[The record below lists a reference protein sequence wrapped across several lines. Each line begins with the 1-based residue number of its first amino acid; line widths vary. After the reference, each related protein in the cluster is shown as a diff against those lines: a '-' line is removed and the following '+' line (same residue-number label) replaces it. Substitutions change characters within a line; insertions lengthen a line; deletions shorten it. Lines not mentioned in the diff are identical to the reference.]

1 MTLSDVSIRRPVF
14 ATVLSLTLVLLGLV
28 SYQRLTI
35 REYPNIDE
43 PTLTVDVTYRG
54 ASAEIVESQV
64 TQPLEE
70 SLYGIDG
77 IELMTSFSRAERSQ
91 ITVKFRLTRNVDSA
105 AADVRDRVSRV
116 RSRLPAEIDEPVIAK
131 VEADAFPVIFI
142 AFSSDTVS
150 QLDITDY
157 IDRFVKD
164 QLQTIDGVSQLRI
177 FGERTFAMRIWLDR
191 VRMAAYRVTAQDVE
205 NALRRQ
211 NVEIPSGRIEST
223 QREFTILAETDLR
236 TPAQFENLILRDNEG
251 YLVRLRDVG
260 RAELGS
266 RDQRVLTRFN
276 GKPAV
281 NVGVIKQSTANPL
294 SVATEAK
301 RRLPQILAEL
311 PPGISADVAFDSTVF
326 IERSIDNVFTTIGE
340 AVVLVVLVIFLFLRS
355 FRATLVPLVTIPVS
369 LIGTFTMMM
378 LLGFS
383 INTLT
388 LLAMVLA
395 IGLVVDDAI
404 VMLENIA
411 RYVEEG
417 MKPFEAALKGS
428 REIAFAVIA
437 MTITLAAV
445 YAPVAFQTGRTG
457 RLFIEFALTLAGSVI
472 VSGFVALTLSPM
484 MCSKMLRH
492 ETKPNL
498 FYRVGERVLEAM
510 NNGYRRLLGW
520 TFSVRPLVVVVGLAA
535 AGAAGWLFTKI
546 PSELAPSE
554 DRGNVSNIGF
564 APEGSTIDFTMGYG
578 QRLED
583 IYLRSETLG
592 RPQISQ
598 NVDKLLVIVGFP
610 DVTRLLAFAR
620 LKPWEE
626 RTVKQQSIT
635 EMARPL
641 AQRITGIVAF
651 PINPP
656 SFGLR
661 TSDKPVQV
669 VLLTTQPYSVL
680 DQATNQIMAIA
691 RTNPCLTA
699 LDSDLKLN
707 KPDLR
712 VRPDREKAAL
722 LGVEVETIGR
732 TLETMMGGRQVTRF
746 KREGKQYDVM
756 VQVADADRVAPSQLN
771 EIFVRARSGQM
782 IPLSTLITYSE
793 TVAPKELNHFN
804 KLRASTVSANLVGG
818 CALGDALKFMDEAA
832 KQLPGTIRIDYNGQS
847 REFKQSSRGLYET
860 FLMALVFIF
869 LVLAA
874 QFESFV
880 DPLII
885 MLTVPLTMTGAL
897 LALYFTGNTLN
908 VYSQIGLVTLI
919 GLITKH
925 GILIVEFANQLQ
937 EQGMA
942 KVEAVKE
949 AATLRLRPILMTTGA
964 MVLGALPLAYAT
976 GAGGESR
983 QAIGWVIVGGLTFGT
998 VFTLFVVPTAYT
1010 YLARRREAHAA
1021 PTATASHA
1029 PPHPAE

>member
-1 MTLSDVSIRRPVF
+1 
-14 ATVLSLTLVLLGLV
+14 
-28 SYQRLTI
+28 
-35 REYPNIDE
+35 
-43 PTLTVDVTYRG
+43 
-54 ASAEIVESQV
+54 IVESQV

-70 SLYGIDG
+70 SLYGIEG

-116 RSRLPAEIDEPVIAK
+116 RSRLPDEVEEPVIAK
-131 VEADAFPVIFI
+131 VESDAFPVVFI
-142 AFSSDTVS
+142 SFSSDTIS
-150 QLDITDY
+150 QLQVTDY

-164 QLQTIDGVSQLRI
+164 QLQTIDGVAQLRI
-177 FGERTFAMRIWLDR
+177 FGERAYAMRIWLDR
-191 VRMAAYRVTAQDVE
+191 VRMAAYRVTVQDVE

-211 NVEIPSGRIEST
+211 NVEIPSGRIESID
-223 QREFTILAETDLR
+223 REFTILAETDLR
-236 TPAQFENLILRDNEG
+236 TPAQFESLILRDNEG

-260 RAELGS
+260 RAELGA

-294 SVATEAK
+294 SVATEVK

-378 LLGFS
+378 MLGFS

-395 IGLVVDDAI
+395 IGLVVDDSI
-404 VMLENIA
+404 VMLENIS
-411 RYVEEG
+411 RYVEQG
-417 MKPFEAALKGS
+417 MKPFEAALRGS
-428 REIAFAVIA
+428 REIAFAVVA

-484 MCSKMLRH
+484 MCSKLLKH
-492 ETKPNL
+492 EANPNL
-498 FYRVGERVLEAM
+498 FFRVGERVLEGM

-520 TFSVRPLVVVVGLAA
+520 TFAMRPAVVVVGLAA
-535 AGAAGWLFTKI
+535 AGAAGFLFTKI

-554 DRGNVSNIGF
+554 DRGYVSNIGF

-578 QRLED
+578 HRLED
-583 IYLRSETLG
+583 IYLRSDTLG
-592 RPQISQ
+592 RPEISQ
-598 NVDKLLVIVGFP
+598 NVQKLLVIVGFP

-626 RTVKQQSIT
+626 RDVKQQAIT

-669 VLLTTQPYSVL
+669 VLLTSQPYSVL
-680 DQATNQIMAIA
+680 DEATNRIMAVA

-699 LDSDLKLN
+699 LDTDLKLN

-756 VQVADADRVAPSQLN
+756 VQVADADRVRPSQLN

-782 IPLSTLITYSE
+782 IPLSTLITYNE

-804 KLRASTVSANLVGG
+804 KLRASVVSANLVGG

-847 REFKQSSRGLYET
+847 REFRQSSQGLYET

-874 QFESFV
+874 QFESFI

-925 GILIVEFANQLQ
+925 GILIVEFSNQLQ
-937 EQGMA
+937 EKGMS
-942 KVEAVKE
+942 KVEAVTE

-964 MVLGALPLAYAT
+964 MVLGAIPLALAT

-998 VFTLFVVPTAYT
+998 LFTLFVVPTAYT
-1010 YLARRREAHAA
+1010 YLARKREVHDGGTAA
-1021 PTATASHA
+1021 PGHEA
-1029 PPHPAE
+1029 PHPAE

>member
-1 MTLSDVSIRRPVF
+1 MTLSDISIRRPVF

-116 RSRLPAEIDEPVIAK
+116 RSRLPTEIDEPVIAK
-131 VEADAFPVIFI
+131 VEADAFPVLFI
-142 AFSSDTVS
+142 AFNSETIS
-150 QLDITDY
+150 QLEITDY

-236 TPAQFENLILRDNEG
+236 TPEQFENLILRDNEG

-260 RAELGS
+260 RAEIGP

-281 NVGVIKQSTANPL
+281 NVGLIKQSTANPL

-311 PPGISADVAFDSTVF
+311 PPGISADIAFDSTVF
-326 IERSIDNVFTTIGE
+326 IERSIDNVFRTIGE

-404 VMLENIA
+404 VMLENIS

-484 MCSKMLRH
+484 MCSKMLKH
-492 ETKPNL
+492 EAKPNL
-498 FYRVGERVLEAM
+498 FYRVGGRVLESM

-520 TFSVRPLVVVVGLAA
+520 TFSARPLVVVVGLVA

-546 PSELAPSE
+546 PAELAPTE
-554 DRGNVSNIGF
+554 DRGFVSNIGF
-564 APEGSTIDFTMGYG
+564 APEGSTIDFTMAYG
-578 QRLED
+578 HRLED
-583 IYLRSETLG
+583 IYLRSATLG
-592 RPQISQ
+592 QPEISQ
-598 NVDKLLVIVGFP
+598 NVEKLLVIVGFP

-626 RTVKQQSIT
+626 RTVKQQRIT
-635 EMARPL
+635 ELARPL

-669 VLLTTQPYSVL
+669 VLLTTQPYAVL
-680 DQATNQIMAIA
+680 DQATSQIMAIA

-756 VQVADADRVAPSQLN
+756 VQVADADRVSPSQLN

-782 IPLSTLITYSE
+782 IPLSTLITFNE

-804 KLRASTVSANLVGG
+804 KMRASTVSANLVGG

-832 KQLPGTIRIDYNGQS
+832 NQLPDTIRIDYNGQS

-874 QFESFV
+874 QFESFI

-897 LALYFTGNTLN
+897 LALYLTGNTLN

-925 GILIVEFANQLQ
+925 GILIVEFSNQLQ

-1010 YLARRREAHAA
+1010 YLARKREAHAV
-1021 PTATASHA
+1021 PATAV
-1029 PPHPAE
+1029 PHPAE

>member
-1 MTLSDVSIRRPVF
+1 MTLSDISIRRPVF

-28 SYQRLTI
+28 SWQRLTI

-43 PTLTVDVTYRG
+43 PTLTVDTTYRG

-70 SLYGIDG
+70 SLYGIEG

-131 VEADAFPVIFI
+131 VEADAFPVVFI
-142 AFSSDTVS
+142 SFSSDTIG
-150 QLDITDY
+150 QLEVTDY

-164 QLQTIDGVSQLRI
+164 QLQTIDGVSQLRV
-177 FGERTFAMRIWLDR
+177 FGERAFAMRIWLDR

-223 QREFTILAETDLR
+223 EREFTILAETDLR
-236 TPAQFENLILRDNEG
+236 TPAQFENLILRDNDG

-260 RAELGS
+260 RAALGP
-266 RDQRVLTRFN
+266 RDQRILSRFN
-276 GKPAV
+276 GRPAV

-294 SVATEAK
+294 SVANEVK
-301 RRLPQILAEL
+301 KRLPAILAEL
-311 PPGISADVAFDSTVF
+311 PPGISADIAFDSTVF
-326 IERSIDNVFTTIGE
+326 IERSIDNVFITIGE

-369 LIGTFTMMM
+369 LIGTFTMM
-378 LLGFS
+378 LLFGFS

-404 VMLENIA
+404 VMLENIS
-411 RYVEEG
+411 RYVEQG

-428 REIAFAVIA
+428 REIAFAIVA

-484 MCSKMLRH
+484 MCSKLLKH
-492 ETKPNL
+492 EARPNL
-498 FYRVGERVLEAM
+498 FVRGGERVLQAM
-510 NNGYRRLLGW
+510 NAGYRRLLGL
-520 TFSVRPLVVVVGLAA
+520 TFAMRPVVVVVGLAA
-535 AGAAGWLFTKI
+535 AGAAGFLFTLL

-554 DRGNVSNIGF
+554 DRGFVSNIGF

-578 QRLED
+578 HRVED
-583 IYLRSETLG
+583 IYLRSAALG
-592 RPQISQ
+592 RPEISQ
-598 NVDKLLVIVGFP
+598 NVEKLLVIVGFP

-626 RTVKQQSIT
+626 RTVKQQAIT

-669 VLLTTQPYSVL
+669 VLLTSQPYAVL

-691 RTNPCLTA
+691 RTNSCLTA
-699 LDSDLKLN
+699 LDTDLKLN

-756 VQVADADRVAPSQLN
+756 VQVADADRVTPSQLN

-782 IPLSTLITYSE
+782 IPLSTLITYTE

-832 KQLPGTIRIDYNGQS
+832 RQLPGTIRIDYNGQS
-847 REFKQSSRGLYET
+847 REFRQSSRGLYET

-874 QFESFV
+874 QFESFI

-897 LALYFTGNTLN
+897 LALYLTGNTLN

-925 GILIVEFANQLQ
+925 GILIVEFSNQLQ
-937 EQGMA
+937 ERGMA
-942 KVEAVKE
+942 KIEAVKE
-949 AATLRLRPILMTTGA
+949 ASTLRLRPILMTTGA

-998 VFTLFVVPTAYT
+998 LFTLFVVPTAYT
-1010 YLARRREAHAA
+1010 YLARTRTAHADPA
-1021 PTATASHA
+1021 ASHA
-1029 PPHPAE
+1029 PHPAE

>member
-1 MTLSDVSIRRPVF
+1 MTLSDISIRRPVF

-116 RSRLPAEIDEPVIAK
+116 RSRLPTEIDEPVIAK

-150 QLDITDY
+150 QLEITDY

-191 VRMAAYRVTAQDVE
+191 VRMAAYRVTAQDIE

-236 TPAQFENLILRDNEG
+236 TPEQFENLILRDNEG

-260 RAELGS
+260 RAELGP

-311 PPGISADVAFDSTVF
+311 PPGISADIAFDSTVF

-404 VMLENIA
+404 VMLENIS

-484 MCSKMLRH
+484 MCSKMLKH
-492 ETKPNL
+492 EAKPNL
-498 FYRVGERVLEAM
+498 FYRVGGRVLESM

-520 TFSVRPLVVVVGLAA
+520 TFSARPLVVVVGLAA

-564 APEGSTIDFTMGYG
+564 APEGSTIDFTMSYG
-578 QRLED
+578 RRLED

-592 RPQISQ
+592 RPEISQ

-626 RTVKQQSIT
+626 RTVKQQRIT

-669 VLLTTQPYSVL
+669 VLLTTQPYAVL
-680 DQATNQIMAIA
+680 DQATSQIMAIA

-756 VQVADADRVAPSQLN
+756 VQVADADRVSPSQLN

-782 IPLSTLITYSE
+782 IPLSTLITFNE

-818 CALGDALKFMDEAA
+818 CALGDALKFMDAA
-832 KQLPGTIRIDYNGQS
+832 ADQLPGTIRIDYNGQS

-998 VFTLFVVPTAYT
+998 LFTLFVVPTAYT
-1010 YLARRREAHAA
+1010 YLARKREAHAA
-1021 PTATASHA
+1021 PATTV
-1029 PPHPAE
+1029 PHPAE

>member
-1 MTLSDVSIRRPVF
+1 
-14 ATVLSLTLVLLGLV
+14 
-28 SYQRLTI
+28 
-35 REYPNIDE
+35 
-43 PTLTVDVTYRG
+43 
-54 ASAEIVESQV
+54 
-64 TQPLEE
+64 
-70 SLYGIDG
+70 
-77 IELMTSFSRAERSQ
+77 
-91 ITVKFRLTRNVDSA
+91 
-105 AADVRDRVSRV
+105 
-116 RSRLPAEIDEPVIAK
+116 
-131 VEADAFPVIFI
+131 
-142 AFSSDTVS
+142 
-150 QLDITDY
+150 
-157 IDRFVKD
+157 
-164 QLQTIDGVSQLRI
+164 
-177 FGERTFAMRIWLDR
+177 
-191 VRMAAYRVTAQDVE
+191 
-205 NALRRQ
+205 
-211 NVEIPSGRIEST
+211 
-223 QREFTILAETDLR
+223 
-236 TPAQFENLILRDNEG
+236 
-251 YLVRLRDVG
+251 
-260 RAELGS
+260 
-266 RDQRVLTRFN
+266 
-276 GKPAV
+276 
-281 NVGVIKQSTANPL
+281 
-294 SVATEAK
+294 
-301 RRLPQILAEL
+301 
-311 PPGISADVAFDSTVF
+311 
-326 IERSIDNVFTTIGE
+326 
-340 AVVLVVLVIFLFLRS
+340 
-355 FRATLVPLVTIPVS
+355 VS

-395 IGLVVDDAI
+395 IGLVVDDSI
-404 VMLENIA
+404 VMLENIS

-457 RLFIEFALTLAGSVI
+457 RLFIEFALTLAGAVI

-484 MCSKMLRH
+484 MCSKMLKH
-492 ETKPNL
+492 EARPNL
-498 FYRVGERVLEAM
+498 FFRAGGRVLEAM

-554 DRGNVSNIGF
+554 DRGFVSNIGF

-583 IYLRSETLG
+583 IYLRSDTLG

-598 NVDKLLVIVGFP
+598 NVDKFLVIVGFP

-641 AQRITGIVAF
+641 ALRIPGIVAF

-699 LDSDLKLN
+699 LDTDLKLN

-782 IPLSTLITYSE
+782 IPLSTLITFNE

-832 KQLPGTIRIDYNGQS
+832 QQLPGTIRIDYNGQS

-897 LALYFTGNTLN
+897 LALYLTGNTLN

-942 KVEAVKE
+942 KLDAVRE

-998 VFTLFVVPTAYT
+998 LFTLFVVPTAYT

-1021 PTATASHA
+1021 PATAA
-1029 PPHPAE
+1029 PHPAE

>member
-1 MTLSDVSIRRPVF
+1 MTISDVSIRRPVF
-14 ATVLSLTLVLLGLV
+14 ATVMSLTLVLLGLV
-28 SYQRLTI
+28 SYQRLSI

-54 ASAEIVESQV
+54 ASAEIVESQI

-77 IELMTSFSRAERSQ
+77 IELMTSFSRAERSL

-116 RSRLPAEIDEPVIAK
+116 RSRLPTEIDEPVIAK
-131 VEADAFPVIFI
+131 VEADASPIIYI
-142 AFSSDTVS
+142 AFTSDTVS
-150 QLDITDY
+150 QLDVTDY
-157 IDRFVKD
+157 VDRFVKD

-177 FGERTFAMRIWLDR
+177 FGERTFSMRIWLDR
-191 VRMAAYRVTAQDVE
+191 VRLAAYRVTPQDVE

-223 QREFTILAETDLR
+223 DREFTILAETGLR
-236 TPAQFENLILRDNEG
+236 TPQEFDNLILRENDG
-251 YLVRLRDVG
+251 YLVRLKDVG
-260 RAELGS
+260 RAQIAPL
-266 RDQRVLTRFN
+266 DQRVISTFN
-276 GKPAV
+276 GQLAV
-281 NVGVIKQSTANPL
+281 NVGVVKQSTANPL
-294 SVATEAK
+294 SVANDVK
-301 RRLPQILAEL
+301 KRLPQILAEL
-311 PPGISADVAFDSTVF
+311 PPGINAEVSYDSTVF
-326 IERSIDNVFTTIGE
+326 IDRSIDSVFHTIGE
-340 AVVLVVLVIFLFLRS
+340 AVVLVVMVIFLFLRS

-378 LLGFS
+378 VLNFS
-383 INTLT
+383 VNTLT

-428 REIAFAVIA
+428 REISFAIVA

-484 MCSKMLRH
+484 MCSKFLKH
-492 ETKPNL
+492 EAHPNL
-498 FYRVGERVLEAM
+498 FYRVGERVLDGM

-520 TFSVRPLVVVVGLAA
+520 TFAVRPLVVVIGLVT
-535 AGAAGWLFTKI
+535 AGTAGYLFTLI

-554 DRGNVSNIGF
+554 DRGSVSNIGF
-564 APEGSTIDFTMGYG
+564 APEGSTIDYTFGYG
-578 QRLED
+578 RRVED
-583 IYLRSETLG
+583 VYLRSEQFG
-592 RPQISQ
+592 RPEISE
-598 NVDKLLVIVGFP
+598 NTDRLLLIVGFP

-626 RTVKQQSIT
+626 RKVKQQAIT

-669 VLLTTQPYSVL
+669 VLLTTQPYMVL
-680 DQATNQIMAIA
+680 DEATNQMMAIA

-699 LDSDLKLN
+699 LDTDLKLN

-746 KREGKQYDVM
+746 KREGKQYDVV
-756 VQVADADRVAPSQLN
+756 VQVADSERVTPNQLN

-782 IPLSTLITYSE
+782 IPLSTLITYNE

-804 KLRASTVSANLVGG
+804 KLRASTVSANLVGT
-818 CALGDALKFMDEAA
+818 CALGDALKFMDQAA
-832 KQLPGTIRIDYNGQS
+832 KQLPGSIRIDYNGPS
-847 REFKQSSRGLYET
+847 REFRQSSKGLYET

-874 QFESFV
+874 QFESFI

-925 GILIVEFANQLQ
+925 GILIVEFSNQLQ
-937 EQGMA
+937 EQGLS
-942 KVEAVKE
+942 KVEAVKQ

-964 MVLGALPLAYAT
+964 MVLGAIPLAYAT

-998 VFTLFVVPTAYT
+998 LFTLFVVPTAYT
-1010 YLARRREAHAA
+1010 YLARKREVHAA
-1021 PTATASHA
+1021 PAAITQA
-1029 PPHPAE
+1029 PHPAE

>member
-1 MTLSDVSIRRPVF
+1 MTLSDISIRRPVF

-28 SYQRLTI
+28 SWQRLTI

-131 VEADAFPVIFI
+131 VEADAFPVLFI
-142 AFSSDTVS
+142 AFNSDTIS
-150 QLDITDY
+150 QLEITDY

-260 RAELGS
+260 RAELGP

-276 GKPAV
+276 GRPAV
-281 NVGVIKQSTANPL
+281 NVGIIKQSTANPL

-311 PPGISADVAFDSTVF
+311 PPGISADIAFDSTVF
-326 IERSIDNVFTTIGE
+326 IERSIDNVFRTIGE

-404 VMLENIA
+404 VMLENIS
-411 RYVEEG
+411 RYVEQG

-484 MCSKMLRH
+484 MCSKMLKH
-492 ETKPNL
+492 EAKPNL
-498 FYRVGERVLEAM
+498 FYRVGERLLEGM
-510 NNGYRRLLGW
+510 NNSYRRLLGW
-520 TFSVRPLVVVVGLAA
+520 TFSARPLVIVIGLVA

-546 PSELAPSE
+546 PAELAPSE
-554 DRGNVSNIGF
+554 DRGFVSNIGF
-564 APEGSTIDFTMGYG
+564 APEGSTIDFTMAYG
-578 QRLED
+578 HRLED
-583 IYLRSETLG
+583 IYLRSAAMG
-592 RPQISQ
+592 RPEISE
-598 NVDKLLVIVGFP
+598 NVEKLLVIVGFP

-626 RTVKQQSIT
+626 RTVKQQRIT
-635 EMARPL
+635 ELARPL

-669 VLLTTQPYSVL
+669 VLLTTQPYAVL
-680 DQATNQIMAIA
+680 DQATSQMMAIA

-782 IPLSTLITYSE
+782 IPLSTLITYNE

-818 CALGDALKFMDEAA
+818 CALGDALEFMDEAA
-832 KQLPGTIRIDYNGQS
+832 KQLPGTIRIDYNGTS

-874 QFESFV
+874 QFESFI

-1010 YLARRREAHAA
+1010 YLARRREAHATPA
-1021 PTATASHA
+1021 TAT
-1029 PPHPAE
+1029 PHPAE